1 MKCKY
6 CGKEI
11 DEGSVFCGYCGKQ
24 QPKVMYCIKCG
35 KEIGSD
41 DVFCGYCGASQKSQL
56 PNEEVYDEKNS
67 PTDRT
72 IKETF
77 SKKKITS
84 VPLKRDDLNISY

>member
-41 DVFCGYCGASQKSQL
+41 ADDFSTYSDSYYELKTGFTSLFVNKEDVKMY
-56 PNEEVYDEKNS
+56 
-67 PTDRT
+67 
-72 IKETF
+72 
-77 SKKKITS
+77 
-84 VPLKRDDLNISY
+84 KRRN